1 MTGPIPT
8 GLIVAVDGGGTK
20 TDAVALTVDGRVIAH
35 RRGPGSSPHF
45 EGLVRSV
52 EVVDALVREVVG
64 DAPVHHIDLYLSGL
78 DLPIEIERY
87 REAVEPRPWARRGVV
102 IDNDLFAL
110 LRSGTDEADAVAVVC
125 GSGVNA
131 VGVRADGATVRFPSL
146 GHLSGDWGG
155 GSGLGPEALWFAARD
170 VDGRGEHTTL
180 TAAICTELGVGS
192 VAELI
197 EQLHFG
203 ERDDADLYALA
214 PVIFAE
220 AAAGD
225 AVARGLV
232 ERQADETVAFVR
244 AIVGRLE
251 LAALSFPIVLG
262 GSILQGGHPM
272 LDDRI
277 AAGIAAVAPLA
288 RIVRPDAAPILGAA
302 IAAALHAGVSSDA
315 IAQLRRELA
324 PRALAA
330 SLRR

>member
-1 MTGPIPT
+1 VGALSE
-8 GLIVAVDGGGTK
+8 LIVAVDGGGMK
-20 TDAVALTVDGRVIAH
+20 TDAVALTMDGRIVER

-45 EGLVRSV
+45 EGLARSV
-52 EVVDALVREVVG
+52 EIVDALVRDVSG
-64 DAPVHHIDLYLSGL
+64 GAPIRQLDLYLSGL

-87 REAVEPRPWARRGVV
+87 RDALASLPWAQGGLVV
-102 IDNDLFAL
+102 ENDLFAL
-110 LRSGTDEADAVAVVC
+110 LRSGTDESDAVAVVC

-155 GSGLGPEALWFAARD
+155 GSGLGPEALWHAARD
-170 VDGRGEHTTL
+170 VDGRGERTTL
-180 TAAICTELGVGS
+180 TRAICAELGVGS

-225 AVARGLV
+225 AVARELV
-232 ERQADETVAFVR
+232 ERQADELVAFVR

-251 LAALSFPIVLG
+251 LAEHDFPVVLG
-262 GSILQGGHPM
+262 GSILQGGHAL
-272 LDDRI
+272 LDDRML
-277 AAGIAAVAPLA
+277 AGITAIAPRA
-288 RIVRPDAAPILGAA
+288 RIVRPDAAPILGAG
-302 IAAALHAGVSSDA
+302 IAAALHAGMPHEAVA
-315 IAQLRRELA
+315 HLRAEMSARPEAA
-324 PRALAA
+324 PV
-330 SLRR
+330 